1 MVDHEKRLHPSRR
14 STVKNSDKRINKTIL
29 LILIGSTIAAGSIL
43 VSCGQGNSLIN
54 QDGAPDWNRYYSNNE
69 TNIIMQH
76 YARKYP
82 DLTNLYS
89 IGKSFKGVDLMVMEV
104 TNFRIKPADQKPGFY
119 VDGNIHSGELTG
131 SAVTLYMMG
140 YLLDRYGEDPEVTL
154 LLDTRTF
161 YLRPKFNPDGADLA
175 LLKDVSLRS
184 TVHPFDNDNDGR
196 ADEDPAEDL
205 NGDGFITQMR
215 FPDPEG
221 GSIISSDDSRIMVR
235 RSRNITEGSFYR
247 VVSEGIDNDKDGRLN
262 EDDIGGLDMNRNFPR
277 NWEPEYLQPGA
288 GSFPLSE
295 PETYA
300 TVKFINEHPNITG
313 IVHNHTS
320 GGFVFRLPSASD
332 PALFDPADIELIV
345 NLGEKYT
352 ETTGRP
358 VRPSSTHP
366 TRHRYGTLIS
376 WAYWDRGIVGWV
388 PEYWPGIT
396 ADYNNDGNTDELER
410 LRFNDEELGGKYFVD
425 WESYEHPE
433 FGRVEIGGWR
443 RKYVSQ
449 NPPPE
454 LLEEECALQM
464 PWILWLAGQSPLLEM
479 TEPEVTLLGDNQY
492 RVEVKV
498 TNTGY
503 LPTNLTERG
512 IEASVVNPVTATIE
526 LEGCELVEGSHRINL
541 GHLAGSYSATE
552 EDRSTTINADWTVK
566 INGAGARIRITVS
579 SEKGGTVSSEIT
591 PK

>member
-1 MVDHEKRLHPSRR
+1 MR
-14 STVKNSDKRINKTIL
+14 SHLLLPFADTICPVL
-29 LILIGSTIAAGSIL
+29 TTGILALSLCTSGCQSG
-43 VSCGQGNSLIN
+43 VSQHQGN
-54 QDGAPDWNRYYSNNE
+54 QVDWNRYYSNAE
-69 TNIIMQH
+69 TVDIMRS
-76 YARKYP
+76 YALRYP

-89 IGKSFKGVDLMVMEV
+89 IGKSYMGVDLMVMEV
-104 TNFRIKPADQKPGFY
+104 TNFRNKPADQKPGFY

-131 SAVTLYMMG
+131 SAVTLYLMG

-154 LLDTRTF
+154 LLDTRAF

-184 TVHPFDNDNDGR
+184 TVHPVDNDDDGR

-215 FPDPEG
+215 IPDPEG
-221 GSIISSDDSRIMVR
+221 TMMINRDDPRIMVR
-235 RSRNITEGSFYR
+235 RGRDFAEGSLYR

-277 NWEPEYLQPGA
+277 NWEPEYIQPGA
-288 GSFPLSE
+288 GPFPLSE

-300 TVKFINEHPNITG
+300 TVKFIDEHPNITG
-313 IVHNHTS
+313 ILHNHTS
-320 GGFVFRLPSASD
+320 GGFVYRLPSACD
-332 PALFDPADIELIV
+332 PALFDPADIELIIL
-345 NLGEKYT
+345 LGERYI

-388 PEYWPGIT
+388 PEYWPGIS
-396 ADYNNDGNTDELER
+396 ADYNSDGSTDELER

-425 WESYEHPE
+425 WEPYEHPE

-443 RKYVSQ
+443 RKFVSQ

-479 TEPEVTLLGDNQY
+479 TEPKVTLLGDNQF

-512 IEASVVNPVTATIE
+512 MDASVVNPVIATIE

-552 EDRSTTINADWTVK
+552 EDRSTTMTADWIVRK
-566 INGAGARIRITVS
+566 NSAGARIRITAS
-579 SEKGGTVSSEIT
+579 SEKGGTVSTEIT
-591 PK
+591 P

>member
-1 MVDHEKRLHPSRR
+1 MNYPVKWCHPSRR
-14 STVKNSDKRINKTIL
+14 SAVKNSDRRINKTIL
-29 LILIGSTIAAGSIL
+29 LILIGGFLLGSC
-43 VSCGQGNSLIN
+43 SQENSIIN
-54 QDGAPDWNRYYSNNE
+54 QDGTPDWNRYYSNNE

-140 YLLDRYGEDPEVTL
+140 YLLDRYGEDTEVTL

-184 TVHPFDNDNDGR
+184 TVHPVDNDNDGR

-262 EDDIGGLDMNRNFPR
+262 EDGIGGLDMNRNFPR

-320 GGFVFRLPSASD
+320 GGFVFRLPSACD

-345 NLGEKYT
+345 NFGEKYT

-396 ADYNNDGNTDELER
+396 ADYNSDGNTDELER

-425 WESYEHPE
+425 WEPYEHPE

-552 EDRSTTINADWTVK
+552 EDRSTTMTVYWTVK
-566 INGAGARIRITVS
+566 INGAGARIRITGS
-579 SEKGGTVSSEIT
+579 SEKGGTVSSEIIL
-591 PK
+591 K

>member
-1 MVDHEKRLHPSRR
+1 MNYPVKWCHPSRR
-14 STVKNSDKRINKTIL
+14 SAVKNSDRRINKTIL
-29 LILIGSTIAAGSIL
+29 LILIGGFLLGSC
-43 VSCGQGNSLIN
+43 SQENSIIN
-54 QDGAPDWNRYYSNNE
+54 QDGTPDWNRYYSNNE

-140 YLLDRYGEDPEVTL
+140 YLLDRYGEDTEVTL

-184 TVHPFDNDNDGR
+184 TVHPVDNDNDGR

-262 EDDIGGLDMNRNFPR
+262 EDGIGGLDMNRNFPR

-320 GGFVFRLPSASD
+320 GGFVFRLPSACD

-345 NLGEKYT
+345 NFGEKYT

-396 ADYNNDGNTDELER
+396 ADYNSDGNTDELER

-425 WESYEHPE
+425 WEPYEHPE

-552 EDRSTTINADWTVK
+552 EDRSTTMTAYWTVK
-566 INGAGARIRITVS
+566 INGAGARIRITGS
-579 SEKGGTVSSEIT
+579 SEKGGTVSSEIIL
-591 PK
+591 K